1 MKRRST
7 YRLDAQREDGGENL
21 REGDTEAV
29 LEL

>member
-7 YRLDAQREDGGENL
+7 YLLDAQREDGGVNL
-21 REGDTEAV
+21 REGVTEAV